1 MELEKA
7 FPDEMGKLFILYM
20 ENIYMIIVQQVYV
33 LHHFL

>member
-7 FPDEMGKLFILYM
+7 FPSGKAFILYM

>member
-7 FPDEMGKLFILYM
+7 FPDKMGKLLFLSM
-20 ENIYMIIVQQVYV
+20 ENNYMIIVQQVYV